1 MYSTVSPAICTYIL
15 LTTIVVYPSSVI
27 SKNMITLY
35 MLQLRSFVFSLGFT
49 ITFGALFSKTWR
61 VYRIFTNKKLLKRVI
76 V

>member
-1 MYSTVSPAICTYIL
+1 MYSNVSPAICTYIL

-27 SKNMITLY
+27 SKRMITLY